1 MFVQYCDVCGKVI
14 QSKLDLFE
22 VVLNPVVS
30 YNTRETKYFDV
41 CDCCIKQIMLFLM
54 KNEKPQE
61 MSETLQ

>member
-1 MFVQYCDVCGKVI
+1 MFVQYCDVCGKVV

-41 CDCCIKQIMLFLM
+41 CDCCIKQIMLFFT
-54 KNEKPQE
+54 KNKEPQE
-61 MSETLQ
+61 KGGILQ